1 MTNSNKT
8 EKRKPWKI
16 RIRIRTCL
24 SGFGLWRK
32 NDRHKSISAL
42 SVFYSSRIH
51 LTVNPVNLKNVIRW
65 IIAICYHGRCPICQ
79 SYCFLC
85 CFFVSISNG
94 AACIPKEKEANRN
107 HNFYRQKIFK
117 PIIKIVAYH
126 LAHFCLNVIY
136 CNPYHCFRIILPVSS
151 CVQMSVD
158 FHWLFFVS

>member
-1 MTNSNKT
+1 MVCDAKMTGINRFRHYRYFIPV
-8 EKRKPWKI
+8 EFI
-16 RIRIRTCL
+16 
-24 SGFGLWRK
+24 WR
-32 NDRHKSISAL
+32 SIQWTWRML
-42 SVFYSSRIH
+42 YCESSRFVI
-51 LTVNPVNLKNVIRW
+51 TEDAQFVNRIVFCV
-65 IIAICYHGRCPICQ
+65 
-79 SYCFLC
+79 
-85 CFFVSISNG
+85 VSISNG